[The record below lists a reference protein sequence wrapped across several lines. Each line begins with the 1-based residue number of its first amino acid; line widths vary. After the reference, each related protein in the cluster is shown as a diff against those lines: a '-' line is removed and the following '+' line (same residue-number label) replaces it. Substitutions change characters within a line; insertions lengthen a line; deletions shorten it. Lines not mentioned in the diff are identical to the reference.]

1 MVLATVLKNN
11 LKANVLKSLFEN
23 QWIWITGASSGI
35 GQALTEAWFQRGAKL
50 IISARSLDKL
60 RALKEKLDPDGNR
73 IVVLPLDLAQP
84 SDMAEMAKKA
94 LSFSNNEIACLV
106 NNGGVSQRA
115 LAMDTNLDVLDHMLR
130 VNFLSQVELT
140 RAILPSMIKNKQGFI
155 ALTSSVAGKIGTKRR
170 SGYAAT
176 KHALHGYFDSLR
188 EEHYQDGIKVCMV
201 CPGYIKTD
209 ISLNALKADGSKNNE
224 MDSGQ
229 ESGMPVEVFANKMIA
244 AIEGGKDEVYI
255 GGKELMGIYLKRYV
269 PSLLKKVMR
278 SVKYS

>member
-1 MVLATVLKNN
+1 
-11 LKANVLKSLFEN
+11 LKSIFEN
-23 QWIWITGASSGI
+23 QWIWVTGASSGI
-35 GQALTEAWFQRGAKL
+35 GLALTELWYQRGAKL
-50 IISARSLDKL
+50 VISARSIDKL
-60 RALKEKLDPDGNR
+60 TAIQQSLNPVGDR
-73 IVVLPLDLAQP
+73 IKVLPLDLADP
-84 SDMAEMAKKA
+84 TAMAAAAQQVLE
-94 LSFSNNEIACLV
+94 LTNNQIACLV

-115 LAMDTNLDVLDHMLR
+115 LAMNTSLDVLTQMVK

-140 RAILPSMIKNKQGFI
+140 RAVLPSMVQAKRGYI
-155 ALTSSVAGKIGTKRR
+155 ALTSSVAGKIGTKQR

-188 EEHYQDGIKVCMV
+188 EEHYQDGVHVCMV

-209 ISLNALKADGSKNNE
+209 ISLNALKADGSKNNQ

-229 ESGMPVEVFANKMIA
+229 ETGMPVELLAQKMIA

-255 GGKELMGIYLKRYV
+255 GGKEVFGIYLKRYI